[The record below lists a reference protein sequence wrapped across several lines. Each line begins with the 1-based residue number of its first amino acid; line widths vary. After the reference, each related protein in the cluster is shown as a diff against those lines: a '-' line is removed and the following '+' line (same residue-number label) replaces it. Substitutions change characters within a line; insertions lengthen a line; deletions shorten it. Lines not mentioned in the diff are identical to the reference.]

1 MKIINK
7 GFLAIAMALALSGQY
22 SCNKMLDLKPLDEVA
37 DANYWKSA
45 GDFKSFANQFYG
57 WRKDFGSMV
66 FDGPHSDLR
75 SDLITSLTPNLF
87 SNGNNTIPTADGTYS
102 DAFGKVRLVN
112 TLLLKAAAYAAPAEV
127 KQYVAEAK
135 FFRAYVYFDLLQ
147 LYGDAIIVKSL
158 LDVEAPELK
167 AARNSRQEVSDF
179 IIADL
184 KDAIPSLPLQSAIA
198 AADQGRVSQGTAQAL
213 LSRVAL
219 FEGTWQKFRNNT
231 ARATPLLDIA
241 AKASLDVINS
251 KEYSLFKPTV
261 LGDSAQ
267 KYLFILEDAKSNPAG
282 IKKADNKEYIFVN
295 RHDEV
300 LNPIGLNITHTV
312 FANVQYVSRKFVN
325 LYLSNNG
332 LPIDN
337 VNNAAF
343 QGYATMTS
351 EFQNRDNRM
360 KYTLMQANKPYWR
373 ESKPRVTW
381 TGDAADLASA
391 AYTSFLPTFNSGYH
405 NQKWA
410 AERAV
415 QTQLEGYDFPII
427 RYAEILLNYAEAV
440 YERDGSISDADL
452 DLSLNLVRQRVN
464 TAMPKLSN
472 GFVTTNNL
480 NMRTEIR
487 RERTIEFFNEGFRID
502 DLKRWK
508 EAENEMPQN
517 VLGIKW
523 QGTEFQTKWTSNT
536 KPLNA
541 DGCLIME
548 SGRVWAQKNYLYPL
562 PVDQLK
568 LNPNLKQNPDWL

>member
-1 MKIINK
+1 MKIINR
-7 GFLAIAMALALSGQY
+7 GFLTIAMALALSGQY

-75 SDLITSLTPNLF
+75 SDLIASPTPNLY

-102 DAFGKVRLVN
+102 DAFSKIRLVN
-112 TLLLKAAAYAAPAEV
+112 TLLLKATTYATPSEI

-184 KDAIPSLPLQSAIA
+184 KEAIPSLPLQSAIA

-219 FEGTWQKFRNNT
+219 FEGAWQKFRNNT

-251 KEYSLFKPTV
+251 KEYSLFKPVV

-312 FANVQYVSRKFVN
+312 FANVQYISRKLVN

-391 AYTSFLPTFNSGYH
+391 AYTSFLPAFNSGYQ

-427 RYAEILLNYAEAV
+427 RYAEVLLNYAEAV
-440 YERDGSISDADL
+440 YERDGNISDANL

-517 VLGIKW
+517 VLGVKW
-523 QGTEFQTKWTSNT
+523 QGTEFQTKWPGNT

-548 SGRVWAQKNYLYPL
+548 TGRVWAQKNYLYPL